1 MCMSDS
7 SRDYGSGGSLKGLK
21 GRLQTKQSFQ
31 ADGIKKGFSHLSD
44 MTKNMGATLQ
54 NMFAQKSDSSVYSKG
69 VRELDDFGYEKYNI
83 DDDGGEIFISRVPE
97 KAMFNDGEPMLVR
110 ATGGNFV
117 GSSDSTSARI
127 EVDDHAVPQEEDIS
141 KLFGNVQRGT
151 LAETEFHAT
160 VGKVTDEG
168 TIEPTPINNAF
179 LSKMKSVPVNDR
191 AVHRIEFEDDVPEAS
206 VAEDTKMFVQ
216 MEDDGSAE
224 VPEEV
229 ADELEVFHEAVPETV
244 EESPVGVSGSFL
256 DRMTRASNVEVD
268 RPRVEFFVDTEE
280 DAAIE
285 VPEEV
290 ADESDDDDYSW
301 IEVGESDGMPEDI
314 TAEIPVEAS
323 EFDVEVPEE
332 IQVEIP
338 VEASVPETVELTE
351 EVLEADVEV
360 PEDVTT
366 EIPVEAETD
375 PEVIEAFEETPVE
388 ASEFDVEVPEEVAE
402 ESVPETVELT
412 EEVLEA
418 DVEVPED
425 VIAEIPVEASEFDV
439 EVPEE
444 IQVEIPVEAVEEA
457 PVEPVAVMA
466 LPKIEIT
473 EPEGVTGLKV
483 EGSEPSSGSE
493 VNATVVA
500 TEELESAVTGA
511 EAVVPERT
519 AVRCTGLTED
529 GEALPPLSDP
539 VIRRPRSVRFRF
551 SNGVLQNVD
560 SEKVEP
566 REELRDPLA

>member
-7 SRDYGSGGSLKGLK
+7 SRDYGSGGSLKSLK

-191 AVHRIEFEDDVPEAS
+191 AVHRIEFEDEVPEAP

-224 VPEEV
+224 VPEVV

-244 EESPVGVSGSFL
+244 EESPAEVSGSFL

-290 ADESDDDDYSW
+290 TDESDDDDYSW
-301 IEVGESDGMPEDI
+301 IEVGESDGMPEDV

-323 EFDVEVPEE
+323 EIDVDIPVEDVAEAPVPEAVESIEEALEADEEVAEE

-338 VEASVPETVELTE
+338 VEAETV
-351 EVLEADVEV
+351 
-360 PEDVTT
+360 
-366 EIPVEAETD
+366 
-375 PEVIEAFEETPVE
+375 PEVI
-388 ASEFDVEVPEEVAE
+388 
-402 ESVPETVELT
+402 
-412 EEVLEA
+412 
-418 DVEVPED
+418 
-425 VIAEIPVEASEFDV
+425 
-439 EVPEE
+439 
-444 IQVEIPVEAVEEA
+444 EAVEEA

-493 VNATVVA
+493 VNAAVVA

-551 SNGVLQNVD
+551 NNGVLQNVD